1 MCVYVQCAYLSNSLS
16 RKSSHM
22 YDIINTPSLLAVI
35 LMLLLLTMA
44 IMNKLLIRNKHISL
58 LQGARVFIVQSRQ
71 LVPHYEGVAT
81 GTCRKHSST
90 NGTRFLW
97 SHFNL
102 IPSHQDTAEKSPR

>member
-1 MCVYVQCAYLSNSLS
+1 
-16 RKSSHM
+16 
-22 YDIINTPSLLAVI
+22 
-35 LMLLLLTMA
+35 
-44 IMNKLLIRNKHISL
+44 MNKLLIRNKHISL

-102 IPSHQDTAEKSPR
+102 IPSHQDTAEKSPRWTEAGGIYPRGVFLQKKY